1 MHIYFF
7 KKSVVLLLAF
17 AALLRFIHVIASH
30 GASFSLNPAGNSTG
44 WMYSRRQ
51 ADGDLAGV
59 GLCEWDALSSPPLVS
74 LSEWLPFYVSGWLRG
89 SKALRSELL
98 LFC

>member
-1 MHIYFF
+1 MVGVCVHIYFF

-59 GLCEWDALSSPPLVS
+59 GLCEWDALSSPPRLA
-74 LSEWLPFYVSGWLRG
+74 FRMAAILRVRMAEG
-89 SKALRSELL
+89 V
-98 LFC
+98 